1 VDTHE
6 SLETIINV
14 DVAAGTSQFNRTLV
28 VYSINLMSG
37 KRQHFIPRFLQSG
50 FASHT
55 NGDEIFTW
63 VYRKNTQP
71 YNTNIANTGV
81 EGHFYSQNDD
91 YQADDNITSAE
102 GDFCE
107 LVYALR
113 NGSEEAIADS
123 SALAELI
130 AHLEIRTRHLRQS
143 FSNTSGAVMEE
154 MLRFMDDQQAFGDFM
169 KRRLINDPSIMR
181 DAITDEFRK
190 RNLPDSLLPQLLDA
204 SLSPPFLEQILSSSL
219 ADLPLMIDQ
228 FRLEL
233 PHLLKNGSKTGHI
246 KALKQTLSPQ
256 FKIDQYR
263 TLNFFL
269 SRSTK
274 IMFPLGDA
282 PIIFR
287 LNGDRPFKTFS
298 EKNDLIQSVY
308 LPLTPSLILVGR
320 IDEDMPELS
329 QIPIA
334 IAQCSLEYFI
344 SDSQSTAND
353 ALHPHIGKNAHLL
366 TEDQIKNLITEM
378 INE

>member
-1 VDTHE
+1 
-6 SLETIINV
+6 
-14 DVAAGTSQFNRTLV
+14 
-28 VYSINLMSG
+28 MSG

-50 FASHT
+50 FASHM

-63 VYRKNTQP
+63 VYRKDTQP
-71 YNTNIANTGV
+71 YNTNTANTGV
-81 EGHFYSQNDD
+81 EGHFYFQDD
-91 YQADDNITSAE
+91 DNQADDDITSAE
-102 GDFCE
+102 GGFCE

-113 NGSEEAIADS
+113 NGSEEATADS
-123 SALAELI
+123 GALAELI

-154 MLRFMDDQQAFGDFM
+154 MLRFMDDRQAFGDFM
-169 KRRLINDPSIMR
+169 KRRLMNDPSIVR
-181 DAITDEFRK
+181 NAITDELRK

-204 SLSPPFLEQILSSSL
+204 SLSQPFVEQVLPSLL

-228 FRLEL
+228 FRSAL
-233 PHLLKNGSKTGHI
+233 PHIVESASKSGHI

-256 FKIDQYR
+256 AKIDQYR
-263 TLNFFL
+263 ALNFCLFH
-269 SRSTK
+269 STK
-274 IMFPLGDA
+274 VMFPLGDA

-320 IDEDMPELS
+320 IDEYMPELS

-334 IAQCSLEYFI
+334 VAQCSLEYFI
-344 SDSQSTAND
+344 SDSQSKAND